1 MAFRGETYALAV
13 KVQADANTPAT
24 VNNTTD
30 LLTCYDLQ
38 PGGNSFTLANPE
50 STGGVD
56 RPGDAILGRDR
67 SVTFN
72 VILRGPGGSAPPA
85 LDAFVFGRILRA
97 AGFSEE
103 RSATPLL
110 AATALASATLTT
122 ITFPAGGSAVD
133 DFYNGLPVQLSD
145 QGTGVKQLSMVRD
158 YVGSTKVATMM
169 ETFDSAPAANIAVPA
184 FLAYRYKANA
194 PELFL
199 SVDWWL
205 DKKRYKMVHGTVTSL
220 QFNFNVS
227 NNGDT
232 SFTYASVTISGDVH
246 PSTPEVDEDSPQVT
260 QGGAMP
266 VFRDADWWVA
276 GKSVCG
282 SSAVAEFSIQAER
295 PPCPTRQSGGEPMQR
310 ISVTRSVNL
319 ALNEVLLS
327 AQDYNALADAQ
338 SYHGMWLMYGN
349 QSGKT
354 VSFGVMDGRF
364 GYSEAERGTF
374 VTRTPQMF
382 IDSVEKSM
390 SLVFPYW

>member
-1 MAFRGETYALAV
+1 MAFRGETYALAI
-13 KVQADANTPAT
+13 KVQADAETPAT
-24 VNNTTD
+24 VNSTTD

-38 PGGNSFTLANPE
+38 PGGSSFTLANPE

-72 VILRGPGGSAPPA
+72 VILRGPGGATPPLA
-85 LDAFVFGRILRA
+85 DAFVLGRILRA
-97 AGFSEE
+97 AGFAEE

-110 AATALASATLTT
+110 ASAALVGATTTT
-122 ITFPAGGSAVD
+122 ITLPAGGSAVD
-133 DFYNGLPVQLSD
+133 DFYNGLPLQVDSL
-145 QGTGVKQLSMVRD
+145 GAGVKRLSQIRD
-158 YVGSTKVATMM
+158 YNGTTKVATMM
-169 ETFDSAPAANIAVPA
+169 ETFGAPPTGNVSVPA
-184 FLAYRYKANA
+184 FLGYRYQANA

-227 NNGDT
+227 NNGDA
-232 SFTYASVTISGDVH
+232 SFTYASVTITGDVH
-246 PSTPEVDEDSPQVT
+246 PSTPEIDEASPQVT

-266 VFRDADWWVA
+266 VFRDADWWVG

-282 SSAVAEFSIQAER
+282 SSAVADFAIQAER
-295 PPCPTRQSGGEPMQR
+295 PPCPTRPSGGEPMQR

-319 ALNEVLLS
+319 SLNEVLLS

-338 SYHGMWLMYGN
+338 DYHGMWLMYGN

-374 VTRTPQMF
+374 VTRSPQMF

>member
-1 MAFRGETYALAV
+1 MAFRGETYALALA
-13 KVQADANTPAT
+13 VQADANTPAT

-38 PGGNSFTLANPE
+38 PGGSSFTLANPE

-56 RPGDAILGRDR
+56 RPGDAVLGRDR

-72 VILRGPGGSAPPA
+72 VILRGPGGASPPA
-85 LDAFVFGRILRA
+85 ADAFVFGRILRA
-97 AGFSEE
+97 ARFAEIVQ
-103 RSATPLL
+103 ATPLL
-110 AATALASATLTT
+110 ASTALASATTTT
-122 ITFPAGGSAVD
+122 ITLPAGASAVD
-133 DFYNGLPVQLSD
+133 DFYNGLPLQIDSL
-145 QGTGVKQLSMVRD
+145 GAGVKRLSMIRD
-158 YVGSTKVATMM
+158 YVGSSKVATMM
-169 ETFDSAPAANIAVPA
+169 ETFSPAPTGNVSVPA
-184 FLAYRYKANA
+184 FLAYRYQANA

-199 SVDWWL
+199 SVDYWL

-232 SFTYASVTISGDVH
+232 AFTYASVTITGDVH
-246 PSTPEVDEDSPQVT
+246 PSTPDIDETSPQVT

-276 GKSVCG
+276 AKSVCG
-282 SSAVAEFSIQAER
+282 SSAVANFGIQAER
-295 PPCPTRQSGGEPMQR
+295 PPCPTRPSGGEPMQVTT
-310 ISVTRSVNL
+310 VTRSVDL

-364 GYSEAERGTF
+364 GYSEADRGTF
-374 VTRTPQMF
+374 VTRSPQMF